1 MCGISTKI
9 NDFYAISICTCK
21 CIDPLHLFQMVGKM
35 HCSLK
40 KLNHSNYIEGDQY
53 WKINIFLFYKIGHYA
68 SIHDQVITFLT
79 NLNETFDLKR
89 AVILL
94 FIIQIGHQHALNRS
108 YLLKMHGGLKFQAP
122 YCFKED
128 GLCMSIKHKLGA

>member
-1 MCGISTKI
+1 
-9 NDFYAISICTCK
+9 
-21 CIDPLHLFQMVGKM
+21 MVGKM